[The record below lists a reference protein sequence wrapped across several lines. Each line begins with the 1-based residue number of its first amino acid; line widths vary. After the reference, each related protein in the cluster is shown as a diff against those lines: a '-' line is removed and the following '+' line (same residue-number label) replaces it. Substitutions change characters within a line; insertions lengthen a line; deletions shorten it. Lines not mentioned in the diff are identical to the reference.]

1 MKPFVLNSAG
11 RIVFPSNFFPSLDFA
26 VFDSPDQ
33 LNAVIHRDFDAK
45 APTGTDLRE
54 RAESGAYHGRYELL
68 GDLALNLL
76 WVDRYAITM
85 YERRPTRWRDVA
97 RRRDDVFLPALTP
110 WDAETEDRIF
120 GILFD
125 VFRTRLRSRSRRGLR
140 DTAIRSGRSRGRAGP
155 RPRTAGQSSAR
166 SRIVRGRRPGVRA
179 LSRPPASHRRDQR
192 LRRAFIPGHLAGQHQ
207 RRGSHAVRVSHA

>member
-1 MKPFVLNSAG
+1 MWSVRSSDMKPFVLNSAG
-11 RIVFPSNFFPSLDFA
+11 RIVFPSNFFPSLGFA

-85 YERRPTRWRDVA
+85 YERRPTRWRDA
-97 RRRDDVFLPALTP
+97 RGGVTTFSCRR
-110 WDAETEDRIF
+110 
-120 GILFD
+120 
-125 VFRTRLRSRSRRGLR
+125 
-140 DTAIRSGRSRGRAGP
+140 
-155 RPRTAGQSSAR
+155 
-166 SRIVRGRRPGVRA
+166 
-179 LSRPPASHRRDQR
+179 
-192 LRRAFIPGHLAGQHQ
+192 
-207 RRGSHAVRVSHA
+207 

>member
-11 RIVFPSNFFPSLDFA
+11 RIVFPSNFFPSLGFA

-68 GDLALNLL
+68 DDLALNLL

-110 WDAETEDRIF
+110 W
-120 GILFD
+120 
-125 VFRTRLRSRSRRGLR
+125 
-140 DTAIRSGRSRGRAGP
+140 GR
-155 RPRTAGQSSAR
+155 
-166 SRIVRGRRPGVRA
+166 
-179 LSRPPASHRRDQR
+179 
-192 LRRAFIPGHLAGQHQ
+192 
-207 RRGSHAVRVSHA
+207 